1 MDRGNSR
8 NQSNRCP
15 STQITKPPK
24 AVRAEFERLV
34 LPICQSI
41 IENFAEFRNVA
52 TRRDTLLP
60 KFLSGEESV
69 TKAGLSPKTD

>member
-8 NQSNRCP
+8 NQSNRCQ

-24 AVRAEFERLV
+24 EVLAEFERLV

-52 TRRDTLLP
+52 THRDTLLP
-60 KFLSGEESV
+60 KLLSGEVSV